1 MESDINILV
10 RDEQGLSESL
20 SKDGFSQI
28 QIDEAKELII
38 KQFEESVKKLFV
50 EILCKP
56 LPKTFCVDFAIN
68 QDDPSSN
75 WETLA
80 SFMTKKSRENLLYF
94 EIYKSLGES
103 VWVKGNNKRLQ
114 RTIFHELIHSA
125 DLNMLTHNRK
135 LLSFIQLSHQKDLS
149 NPIKENHGEAW
160 DALFDTISM
169 FLHFRNEGV
178 AILGERL
185 LTKTPF
191 RKVSD
196 SLEEFRIL
204 YGMTMLKSILWSKS
218 NMILGSNFDDDLE
231 HSAYDIAPS
240 ILVLVLEKRSDIGK
254 NLAERV
260 LEGLETGHYSLS
272 DEETNT
278 IIKAS
283 FSLSL
288 SDYIQSVTSL
298 GKKIVP
304 VQPFLEFCATVQ
316 KKLEDDDTTTSSD
329 INAFAKLLEQPKTAE
344 LFHDTMG
351 QILDHISS
359 EAEID
364 DFYKTFGK
372 KKGNLAIHQ
381 HLKEKVDAL
390 YSVLKNDVSLEKR
403 RIAQLA
409 LTYLFDKKDII
420 HDELK
425 GIGLVDDVTV
435 IDYALSIIE

>member
-1 MESDINILV
+1 MESGINISV
-10 RDEQGLSESL
+10 SEEQGVSESL
-20 SKDGFSQI
+20 SKDRFTQI
-28 QIDEAKELII
+28 QIDEAKELIR
-38 KQFEESVKKLFV
+38 KQFEESVKKLFI
-50 EILCKP
+50 EILDKP
-56 LPKTFCVDFAIN
+56 LPNVFYVDFAIDH
-68 QDDPSSN
+68 DDPSSN

-80 SFMTKKSRENLLYF
+80 SFIPKKSRENLLYF
-94 EIYKSLGES
+94 KIYKPVVES
-103 VWVKGNNKRLQ
+103 VLVNGNNKQLQ
-114 RTIFHELIHSA
+114 RSIFHELIHSA
-125 DLNMLTHNRK
+125 DLSTLTHNRK
-135 LLSFIQLSHQKDLS
+135 LFSFIQLSRHKDLS
-149 NPIKENHGEAW
+149 NPIKENHGDAW
-160 DALFDTISM
+160 DALSDTIGM
-169 FLHFRNEGV
+169 FAHFRDEGV
-178 AILGERL
+178 AILGERI

-204 YGMTMLKSILWSKS
+204 YGMTMLKSRLWSNS
-218 NMILGSNFDDDLE
+218 NRMLGSTFDDYLE
-231 HSAYDIAPS
+231 NSTYKIAPS
-240 ILVLVLEKRSDIGK
+240 ILVLVLEHRGDIGK

-272 DEETNT
+272 DEETNS

-288 SDYIQSVTSL
+288 SDYIQSVTNL
-298 GKKIVP
+298 GEKIAP

-329 INAFAKLLEQPKTAE
+329 ITAFTKLFEQPKTAE
-344 LFHDTMG
+344 LFHETME
-351 QILDHISS
+351 QILDHISP
-359 EAEID
+359 EAGID
-364 DFYKTFGK
+364 DFYQNFGK
-372 KKGNLAIHQ
+372 KKTNFNIHQ

-390 YSVLKNDVSLEKR
+390 YSVMKNDESIEKR
-403 RIAQLA
+403 KVAQLA